1 MAKKLL
7 TCIVLATLKGLDA
20 KDPNLYIHPGPE
32 DNPTLVELPDN
43 AATQA
48 LIDDKLLRLY
58 TGPVAAPVP
67 DSEKV
72 KELLAEVAEL
82 KSALGGA
89 ELTFKQHLAEIADRD
104 LSLDD
109 ARIGIKNLQA
119 EIDSLKGQLVNA
131 SKPAPALKPGELKSL
146 QRARPALEAL
156 IARYGQDLAT
166 PDLAPE
172 AVTAIDADLA
182 QAQADL
188 ELVNAALK

>member
-20 KDPNLYIHPGPE
+20 KDPNLYIHPGPD

-58 TGPVAAPVP
+58 AGPPAVVVP

-89 ELTFKQHLAEIADRD
+89 ELTYQQHLAEIN
-104 LSLDD
+104 SL
-109 ARIGIKNLQA
+109 R
-119 EIDSLKGQLVNA
+119 GQLAAA
-131 SKPAPALKPGELKSL
+131 SKPTPALKAGELKSL
-146 QRARPALEAL
+146 QKAQPALEAL

-166 PDLAPE
+166 S
-172 AVTAIDADLA
+172 DLA
-182 QAQADL
+182 QDDLNAIAADLDAAQQDL
-188 ELVNAALK
+188 ELVLAALK